1 MGEERERGIL
11 GSTPNPVREVQILDA
26 VTNGTSSKQ
35 DEQQTGRA
43 ANRTTSVLD
52 PFPLTAMRIGRLG
65 LDRLRNPLLT
75 AAFRPIRGIRHLI
88 RESHPCQKMRRL

>member
-52 PFPLTAMRIGRLG
+52 LFPLTAMTI
-65 LDRLRNPLLT
+65 
-75 AAFRPIRGIRHLI
+75 
-88 RESHPCQKMRRL
+88 